1 MDQDIVAAEIQALLA
16 SLKSS
21 LAGGS
26 NNAGSTSPAS
36 AASAGT
42 DGYSQPADLLPSP
55 RSLRRFLL
63 MI

>member
-1 MDQDIVAAEIQALLA
+1 MDQDNVAAEIQALLA

-26 NNAGSTSPAS
+26 DIAGGASPAS
-36 AASAGT
+36 AASPGT
-42 DGYSQPADLLPSP
+42 DGYSQPADLLPNP